1 MTIKECLAQLSAED
15 LAYVKEYY
23 ESIRSFEVE
32 PSATYEFDSEFRGY
46 DGERIDAEITLSE
59 NHQIEDMFCT
69 CGAGGLCVH
78 LATMMFDMEERN
90 TLFFSSYLAQQDLD
104 VRA

>member
-1 MTIKECLAQLSAED
+1 MTIKECLAQISAED

-23 ESIRSFEVE
+23 EGIRPFEVE
-32 PSATYEFDSEFRGY
+32 PSATYEFAGEFRASA
-46 DGERIDAEITLSE
+46 GERIDAEITLSE

-78 LATMMFDMEERN
+78 LTAMMFDMEKRN
-90 TLFFSSYLAQQDLD
+90 ILFFSSYLAQQDLN

>member
-23 ESIRSFEVE
+23 ECIQPFEVE
-32 PSATYEFDSEFRGY
+32 PSATYEFDGEFRGL
-46 DGERIDAEITLSE
+46 DGERIIAEITLSE
-59 NHQIEDMFCT
+59 DHQIEDMFCT

-78 LATMMFDMEERN
+78 LAAMIFDIEERN
-90 TLFFSSYLAQQDLD
+90 TLFFSSCLARQGLNP
-104 VRA
+104 RA

>member
-32 PSATYEFDSEFRGY
+32 PSATYEFDGEFRGS
-46 DGERIDAEITLSE
+46 DGERINAEITLSE
-59 NHQIEDMFCT
+59 DHQIEDMFCT
-69 CGAGGLCVH
+69 CNADGLCVH
-78 LATMMFDMEERN
+78 LAAMLFDMEERDI
-90 TLFFSSYLAQQDLD
+90 LFFSSYLAQQALD
-104 VRA
+104 IRA

>member
-23 ESIRSFEVE
+23 ESIRPFEVE
-32 PSATYEFDSEFRGY
+32 PSATYEFDGEFRGS
-46 DGERIDAEITLSE
+46 DGECINAEITLSE
-59 NHQIEDMFCT
+59 DHQIEDMFCT

-78 LATMMFDMEERN
+78 LATMMVDMEERN
-90 TLFFSSYLAQQDLD
+90 TLFFSSFLAQEDIKP
-104 VRA
+104 RA

>member
-23 ESIRSFEVE
+23 ESIQPFEVE
-32 PSATYEFDSEFRGY
+32 PSATYEFDGEFRGL
-46 DGERIDAEITLSE
+46 DGERIDAEITLSTD
-59 NHQIEDMFCT
+59 HQIEDMFCT

-78 LATMMFDMEERN
+78 LAAMMFDMEERN
-90 TLFFSSYLAQQDLD
+90 TLFFSSCLAQQDLN

>member
-15 LAYVKEYY
+15 LAYVKEYC
-23 ESIRSFEVE
+23 ESIQPFEVE
-32 PSATYEFDSEFRGY
+32 PSATYEFNGEFGGLG
-46 DGERIDAEITLSE
+46 GECIRAEITLSE
-59 NHQIEDMFCT
+59 EHQIEDMFCT

-78 LATMMFDMEERN
+78 LAAMMFDMEERN
-90 TLFFSSYLAQQDLD
+90 ILFFSSCLDQQDPD

>member
-32 PSATYEFDSEFRGY
+32 PSATYEFDGEFKDSE
-46 DGERIDAEITLSE
+46 GERIRTEITLSE
-59 NHQIEDMFCT
+59 DFQIEDMFCT

-78 LATMMFDMEERN
+78 LAAMMVDMEERN
-90 TLFFSSYLAQQDLD
+90 TLFFSSVLAQEDIKP
-104 VRA
+104 RA

>member
-1 MTIKECLAQLSAED
+1 MTIKECLAQLFAED

-23 ESIRSFEVE
+23 ESIRPFEVE
-32 PSATYEFDSEFRGY
+32 PSATYEFDGEFRSP

-59 NHQIEDMFCT
+59 DHQIEDMFCT

-78 LATMMFDMEERN
+78 LAAMMVDMEERN
-90 TLFFSSYLAQQDLD
+90 TLFFSSVLAQEDIKP
-104 VRA
+104 RA

>member
-1 MTIKECLAQLSAED
+1 MTIKECLAQISAED
-15 LAYVKEYY
+15 LAYAKKYY
-23 ESIRSFEVE
+23 ESIRPFEVE
-32 PSATYEFDSEFRGY
+32 PSATNEFGGEFRAP

-59 NHQIEDMFCT
+59 DHQIEDMFCT

-78 LATMMFDMEERN
+78 LAAMMFDMEERS
-90 TLFFSSYLAQQDLD
+90 TLLFSSCLAQQDLN

>member
-15 LAYVKEYY
+15 LDYVKEYC
-23 ESIRSFEVE
+23 ERIQPFEVE
-32 PSATYEFDSEFRGY
+32 PSATYEFNGEFQGS

-59 NHQIEDMFCT
+59 DHQIEDMFCT

-78 LATMMFDMEERN
+78 LAAMMFDMEERS
-90 TLFFSSYLAQQDLD
+90 TLFFSSCLAQQNLN
-104 VRA
+104 VRG

>member
-23 ESIRSFEVE
+23 ESIRPFEVE
-32 PSATYEFDSEFRGY
+32 PSATYEFDGEFRDP
-46 DGERIDAEITLSE
+46 DGGRIDAEITLSE
-59 NHQIEDMFCT
+59 DHQIEDMFCT

-78 LATMMFDMEERN
+78 LAAIMLDMEERN